1 MHMKQT
7 LNIRTQER
15 AAKKK
20 APAILSGYQVYM

>member
-15 AAKKK
+15 AAKK
-20 APAILSGYQVYM
+20 APAILSGHQVYM